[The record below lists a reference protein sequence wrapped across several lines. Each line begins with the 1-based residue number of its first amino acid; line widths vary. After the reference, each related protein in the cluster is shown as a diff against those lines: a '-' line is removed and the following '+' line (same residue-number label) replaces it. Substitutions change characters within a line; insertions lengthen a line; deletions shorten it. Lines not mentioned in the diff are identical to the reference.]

1 LFSFSYSLPFLLGS
15 SDRLAIA
22 KAERNVGKGARA
34 ARIQRSKMVFLTVS
48 LFPLSLAR
56 FVVFYRVAD

>member
-1 LFSFSYSLPFLLGS
+1 LGS